1 MILGTKSSRNSGQQ
15 EYILRETAGTGP
27 VLLQVCAP
35 LVRVG
40 HSSLMA
46 VLDLISEV
54 GCGNYR
60 EKNSFKVIGSNQ
72 SKDQR
77 MWVCGYLLSK

>member
-1 MILGTKSSRNSGQQ
+1 MIPGTKSSRNSAQQ
-15 EYILRETAGTGP
+15 EYILSVIGETGP
-27 VLLQVCAP
+27 VFLQACAP
-35 LVRVG
+35 LVRAG

-72 SKDQR
+72 SKDQY
-77 MWVCGYLLSK
+77 MWVCGYLQSK